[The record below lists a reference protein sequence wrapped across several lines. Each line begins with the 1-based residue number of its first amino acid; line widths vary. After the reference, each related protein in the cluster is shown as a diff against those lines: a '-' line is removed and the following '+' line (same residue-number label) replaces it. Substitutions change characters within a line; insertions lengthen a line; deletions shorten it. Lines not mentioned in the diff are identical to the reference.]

1 MQTSVTVAISRLP
14 SLTTTSPYF
23 GGLSEPE
30 GGAGLAPVEMSC
42 HVCPS
47 PVVLPVLT
55 SVALVTSVLPPIA
68 TTGPRPDGLPAP
80 FGSARFA
87 SVGTPSGMRPSP
99 VALKIPTDV
108 TQATSRLPALTTT
121 DLSGF
126 PVPAVNALRAP
137 VGIPNTLSGVRPSP
151 VTVPFQAMQVTSVLL
166 PGTSTSPRPGG
177 REAVHASNGIPR
189 GVRPSTVVLP
199 IPTSVTRSTLQ
210 TLATSTPGLGCG
222 AGLAPFEVLN
232 TTTPTPTP
240 TLGILPTIASVPLG
254 SAGVSAS
261 LKTILAPGTPG
272 ITTSF
277 GIQPCSMTY
286 QPLPVIITSSLTNV
300 FPSSGVLHIRQPFP
314 NTDAFGKLMKATFP
328 QYNYKDLSYGNNDG
342 ANHYWD
348 RRTDGNG
355 RYEYC

>member
-14 SLTTTSPYF
+14 SLTTTSPDF

-55 SVALVTSVLPPIA
+55 SIAQVTSVLPPIA
-68 TTGPRPDGLPAP
+68 TTGRPAS
-80 FGSARFA
+80 FCSARFA

-99 VALKIPTDV
+99 VALKIATDV

-121 DLSGF
+121 DLGGF
-126 PVPAVNALRAP
+126 PVPGVNSLRAP
-137 VGIPNTLSGVRPSP
+137 VGIPNTLGGVRPSP
-151 VTVPFQAMQVTSVLL
+151 VTLPLPTMQVTSVLP
-166 PGTSTSPRPGG
+166 PGASTSPHPDGLES
-177 REAVHASNGIPR
+177 EAVHASNGIPR
-189 GVRPSTVVLP
+189 DVRPSTVVLP
-199 IPTSVTRSTLQ
+199 IPTSVTRSTVQ

-222 AGLAPFEVLN
+222 AGLEVLN
-232 TTTPTPTP
+232 TATPTPTP
-240 TLGILPTIASVPLG
+240 TLGILPTIVSVPLG
-254 SAGVSAS
+254 FGGVSAS

-277 GIQPCSMTY
+277 GIQPCSMTF
-286 QPLPVIITSSLTNV
+286 QPLPVIITSSLANV
-300 FPSSGVLHIRQPFP
+300 FPSPGVLHIRQPFP

-328 QYNYKDLSYGNNDG
+328 QCNYKDLSYGNNDE

-348 RRTDGNG
+348 IRTDGNG